1 MQLLPKKVETK
12 KLLNNVLLIH
22 GANSTSASFN
32 YLKANLPTANYSN
45 LSYDVMNGFYFNLE
59 RMLDATD
66 ENQTYDIISHSMGG
80 LYALHLSQHRKLR
93 RVVSIATP
101 FNGAAIADW
110 ARYIMPYYPLFRDVH
125 TRALPIKQCN
135 EIVVQV
141 PWLQLVTTRGNV
153 PWLKLPND
161 GVVTVASMTSRKDVN
176 YVYLEENH
184 HEVMLSDA
192 AAKEIDSFLFG

>member
-1 MQLLPKKVETK
+1 MQ
-12 KLLNNVLLIH
+12 NILLIH
-22 GANSTSASFN
+22 GANCSSLSFN
-32 YLKANLPTANYSN
+32 YFKEKLPNANYTSV
-45 LSYDVMNGFYFNLE
+45 SYDVMNGFYFNLE
-59 RMLDATD
+59 RMIDSTD

-110 ARYIMPYYPLFRDVH
+110 ARYMMPYYPLFRDVY
-125 TRALPIKQCN
+125 TKALPIKQCN
-135 EIVVQV
+135 EIIVQV

-184 HEVMLSDA
+184 HEVMLSDVSV
-192 AAKEIDSFLFG
+192 KHTNEFLFG

>member
-1 MQLLPKKVETK
+1 MMFLPKKVETK
-12 KLLNNVLLIH
+12 PLNNVLLIH
-22 GANSTSASFN
+22 GANSTPASFN
-32 YLKANLPTANYSN
+32 YLKANLPTANYSS

-101 FNGAAIADW
+101 FSGAAIADW
-110 ARYIMPYYPLFRDVH
+110 ARYMMPYYPLFRDVH
-125 TRALPIKQCN
+125 SKALPIIQSA
-135 EIVVQV
+135 EIVIQV

-161 GVVTVASMTSRKDVN
+161 VGC
-176 YVYLEENH
+176 
-184 HEVMLSDA
+184 
-192 AAKEIDSFLFG
+192 DSC

>member
-1 MQLLPKKVETK
+1 MFLPKKVETK
-12 KLLNNVLLIH
+12 PLNNVLLIH
-22 GANSTSASFN
+22 GANSTPASFN
-32 YLKANLPTANYSN
+32 YLKSNLPTANYSS

-80 LYALHLSQHRKLR
+80 LYALHLSQHRKLS

-101 FNGAAIADW
+101 FAGAAIADW
-110 ARYIMPYYPLFRDVH
+110 ARYMMPYYPLFRDVH
-125 TRALPIKQCN
+125 SKALPIIQAAD
-135 EIVVQV
+135 IVIDN

-176 YVYLEENH
+176 YEYVDENH
-184 HEVMLSDA
+184 HEVMLSDIA
-192 AAKEIDSFLFG
+192 VKHTNEFLFG

>member
-1 MQLLPKKVETK
+1 MMFLPKKVESK
-12 KLLNNVLLIH
+12 PLNNVLLIH

-32 YLKANLPTANYSN
+32 YLKANLPEANYSY
-45 LSYDVMNGFYFNLE
+45 LSYDTMNGFYFNLE
-59 RMLDATD
+59 RMLDITD
-66 ENQTYDIISHSMGG
+66 ENQTYDILSHSMGG

-101 FNGAAIADW
+101 FSGAAIADW
-110 ARYIMPYYPLFRDVH
+110 ARYMMPYYPLFRDVH
-125 TRALPIKQCN
+125 TRSLPIKQCS

-161 GVVTVASMTSRKDVN
+161 GVVTVASMTSLKDVN

-184 HEVMLSDA
+184 YEVMLSDIA
-192 AAKEIDSFLFG
+192 VKHTNEFLFG